1 MSLAEAHALVDPID
15 AAAIRLDAV
24 VAGYGRAPPTL
35 TEVTLSL
42 SPGATAIVYG
52 GAGAGKTTLLH
63 VLRTALL
70 QRSGRV
76 LLLGS
81 DARTLPP
88 RVRWAL
94 KRRIGYVAQSPRL
107 FEDMSAFE
115 NVAAP
120 FRLMAPQSDPRVG
133 ADVGELLQYLGIF
146 QIADHAARTLSES
159 QRRLVAIARAVV
171 GRPDIL
177 LADEPLAGL
186 GPDAMARVL
195 RLFSELA
202 RQRATVAVA
211 TQTPETFAALAASRL
226 YLERGRVVG

>member
-1 MSLAEAHALVDPID
+1 MSLAEAAEPID
-15 AAAIRLDAV
+15 VAAIRLSGV
-24 VAGYGRAPPTL
+24 VAGYGREPPTL
-35 TEVTLSL
+35 NDVTLSL
-42 SPGATAIVYG
+42 LPGATAIVHG

-63 VLRTALL
+63 VLRTAMTP
-70 QRSGRV
+70 RAGRV

-81 DARTLPP
+81 DVRTLPA

-94 KRRIGYVAQSPRL
+94 KRRIGFIAQSPRL
-107 FEDMSAFE
+107 FEDATAFD

-120 FRLMAPQSDPRVG
+120 LRLATASADPRVQ
-133 ADVGELLQYLGIF
+133 ADVGELLQYLGLF
-146 QIADHAARTLSES
+146 DAASHAPRTLSDS

-186 GPDAMARVL
+186 GADAMARVL

-202 RQRATVAVA
+202 RQRAAVVVA
-211 TQTPETFAALAASRL
+211 TQAPEMFAALAASRL
-226 YLERGRVVG
+226 YLERGRLAA